1 PLNYKSAHRD
11 PQPTA
16 AHGAAQCRP
25 HACEARRSPI
35 VAMLRPAPRCPIR
48 RAMMKPPAP
57 RLILLVSVLSACTAA
72 KPHHASRLEWQKSS
86 DFAPG
91 LEDARQNCKVQAAA
105 QTLGMPQGSA
115 VVGEDFVKCM
125 HAAGW
130 TLVDHGAE

>member
-1 PLNYKSAHRD
+1 
-11 PQPTA
+11 
-16 AHGAAQCRP
+16 
-25 HACEARRSPI
+25 
-35 VAMLRPAPRCPIR
+35 
-48 RAMMKPPAP
+48 MMKPPAP
-57 RLILLVSVLSACTAA
+57 RLIVLVSVLSACTA

-115 VVGEDFVKCM
+115 VVGEDFVRCM